1 MAQIIDR
8 IRRSALPLAL
18 VLLIGAL
25 LACKK
30 SGGGE
35 DTSSDDS
42 SESDSAKDD
51 SAKDDSA
58 KDDSAKDDSA
68 KDDSAKDDSAK
79 GGDAKDA
86 IAKDD
91 STKDGAAGQFKVGDP
106 VDVEWKGDWW
116 KAEVKKVRSGPV
128 YYVHYVDWGNEWDEW
143 VAPRRIRARTAGS
156 RTK

>member
-30 SGGGE
+30 SGGGDE
-35 DTSSDDS
+35 TSSDDS
-42 SESDSAKDD
+42 SESDD
-51 SAKDDSA
+51 
-58 KDDSAKDDSA
+58 A

-79 GGDAKDA
+79 GDGAKGGDAKDDSA
-86 IAKDD
+86 KDDDAKGDDKDEIAKDD
-91 STKDGAAGQFKVGDP
+91 SAKDGAAGPFKVGDP